1 MPASTASQSA
11 PRQRSRSQD
20 AAASSN
26 SPCLETLRTS
36 ASSGRKSPTRQ
47 NPVSNSTL
55 SLDQPASGSRSV
67 SGSSANSSNSD
78 RLASTSHSPA
88 ARRHSAA
95 RSEASAKMK
104 ATLSAASSEKASSQ
118 RAAERSSPAALQSS
132 SSNQDR
138 PTSSGTDSSS
148 TTTTPSRRA
157 AGADN
162 NQSRPSA
169 KRSATLDDSLSTH
182 PINSFRTEAANLP
195 AIPVQTYAAPH
206 SHLNHADINTS
217 QPEPSTHAAAYLPPQ
232 LSATSAPFMTSP
244 SRSAPLPASQQ
255 VSNTGANVTP
265 SASPNGLHRSQTA
278 ALANGTSAH
287 STSYAA
293 NGSNV
298 SYHGSRSMRTSPQM
312 RTLPHQSHIHVPNL
326 QSLGASMMVSAPSSV
341 YSGSNNVNGNGGTAA
356 AAATS
361 PGPNQAH
368 SGPHWERHT
377 TELTNCIVAFLS
389 PILPTEEEY
398 RIKEATRRQLERLAN
413 RVSPG
418 AKLLAFGSMANGFAL
433 RNSDMDLCC
442 LMGKGEDGKPTTQ
455 HTASELVEILGQLI
469 REETDFTVM
478 PLPKARIP
486 IIKINRSP
494 TADLPYEI
502 ACDIGFENRLA
513 LENTRLLLSYA
524 MVDPPRLRT
533 LVLFLKV
540 WAKRRKLN
548 SPYTGTLSSYGYTL
562 MVLFFLAHVKK
573 PAVLPNLQ
581 RVPPTRPMKPEEM
594 ELNGNNIYFYDDVA
608 ALRKEWSSQNTENV
622 GELLIDFFRYFSK
635 EFSYARD
642 VISLKSETGLLSKDS
657 RTWNAELCIEDPFQ
671 MGYNVSRTVTKDGLY
686 TIRGEF
692 MRASRILTN
701 TRGQK
706 ISVLIAE
713 LCEERED
720 SLSRAPDGPSSLQRY
735 PYQPHLGVGAA
746 GGTSFYG
753 SGSNGNRHYRDTY
766 GTNRRYDGTN
776 ISGYGGSFAFEQM
789 ARGLSQGVAYPPTA
803 AMLAPLSRTHGLSPK
818 PQAPRFAANNT
829 HGTDAGPPF
838 SSAQSDTGGYA
849 PLDFTRASIGHAS
862 ARTSPSFKHAV
873 PSGFPSANGMG
884 AQEAFAY
891 GAEISFGAPAVSST
905 RDDLGS
911 TPRSKTS
918 RSFSETLNRSKS
930 LPRAGAMANGHRSQ
944 QMPNG
949 AGSAIPSSS
958 APYAT
963 IPTPAPATFYE
974 PESPLPPAPA
984 DLESRMATLSVQQ
997 AGSAMGP
1004 GLRRLSN
1011 SSHASSSAHFDSN
1024 SASTLHCSSAS
1035 SPWSLGPAVV
1045 DGRRTS
1051 HHQQQA
1057 DTHALV
1063 QEYLRRAA
1071 QLGAD
1076 PTLPI
1081 DADKLG
1087 LLSQEHA
1094 LADDQDDEESRN
1106 QHETGSVISEGTLDE
1121 LARLSELDDADS
1133 TASPE
1138 WRAIDAS
1145 SQQNQQRDQQQ
1156 PSSQGSDA
1164 GSGKAPSSLRLPE
1177 SILQQAKLRRKA
1189 QQHAV
1194 AAAAATAAASS
1205 GIARKDRENNAA
1217 PRTN

>member
-1 MPASTASQSA
+1 MPVSSTTTGAL
-11 PRQRSRSQD
+11 RQRSQSQD
-20 AAASSN
+20 TAVSSHN
-26 SPCLETLRTS
+26 SSTVMPAKDAIRS
-36 ASSGRKSPTRQ
+36 ARVSPSR
-47 NPVSNSTL
+47 S
-55 SLDQPASGSRSV
+55 DQLIDPPASGSRSV
-67 SGSSANSSNSD
+67 SSSSASTEKSD
-78 RLASTSHSPA
+78 RLASNSSQTQPA
-88 ARRHSAA
+88 ARRPSAA
-95 RSEASAKMK
+95 RSEASAKMR
-104 ATLSAASSEKASSQ
+104 ATLSAASSDKTSAQ
-118 RAAERSSPAALQSS
+118 RAASSHP
-132 SSNQDR
+132 
-138 PTSSGTDSSS
+138 PETSSASSSSS
-148 TTTTPSRRA
+148 TTPGRRTSGTDATPT
-157 AGADN
+157 
-162 NQSRPSA
+162 RPSTQ
-169 KRSATLDDSLSTH
+169 RSSTLDSNNLVHS
-182 PINSFRTEAANLP
+182 ANLP
-195 AIPVQTYAAPH
+195 AIPVQAYALHQNQSTTH
-206 SHLNHADINTS
+206 SHFEAINAH
-217 QPEPSTHAAAYLPPQ
+217 PEAASHAATYLPPQ
-232 LSATSAPFMTSP
+232 MSANTAPLMTSP
-244 SRSAPLPASQQ
+244 SRSAPLPASHASATAPNSQ
-255 VSNTGANVTP
+255 
-265 SASPNGLHRSQTA
+265 SASPNGRVRSQTA
-278 ALANGTSAH
+278 ALSNGASAAH
-287 STSYAA
+287 QNYVA
-293 NGSNV
+293 NGSNI

-312 RTLPHQSHIHVPNL
+312 RALPQQSHVHVPSL
-326 QSLGASMMVSAPSSV
+326 QGLGASMMTAPPSAPASV
-341 YSGSNNVNGNGGTAA
+341 YGSGTTANGAA
-356 AAATS
+356 VVAATS
-361 PGPNQAH
+361 PSHSQTH

-442 LMGKGEDGKPTTQ
+442 LIGKGEDGQPTTQ

-494 TADLPYEI
+494 TVDLPYEI

-581 RVPPTRPMKPEEM
+581 RVPPTRTMKPEEM

-608 ALRKEWSSQNTENV
+608 ALRKEWSSQNNENV

-635 EFSYARD
+635 DFSYSRD

-657 RTWNAELCIEDPFQ
+657 KSWNAELCIEDPFQ

-692 MRASRILTN
+692 MRASRILAN

-720 SLSRAPDGPSSLQRY
+720 SLSRAPDGPGSMQRY
-735 PYQPHLGVGAA
+735 PYSSHLGVGVA

-753 SGSNGNRHYRDTY
+753 AGANGARHYRDTY
-766 GTNRRYDGTN
+766 GTNRRYDANN

-818 PQAPRFAANNT
+818 PQPPRFAAANAQNA
-829 HGTDAGPPF
+829 DAGPPF
-838 SSAQSDTGGYA
+838 SSAQSDSGGYA
-849 PLDFTRASIGHAS
+849 PLDFTTRASIGHAS

-873 PSGFPSANGMG
+873 PSGFGSSTNGLG

-891 GAEISFGAPAVSST
+891 GAEISFGAPAIAST

-911 TPRSKTS
+911 TPRGKSS

-930 LPRAGAMANGHRSQ
+930 LPRAAALANGVHRGG
-944 QMPNG
+944 NG
-949 AGSAIPSSS
+949 GQPSAAGGSTGIPL
-958 APYAT
+958 APHAHFAT
-963 IPTPAPATFYE
+963 AIPTPAPVTFYE
-974 PESPLPPAPA
+974 PGSPQPLAPA
-984 DLESRMATLSVQQ
+984 ELESRMATLSVQQ
-997 AGSAMGP
+997 SAATSGSGP
-1004 GLRRLSN
+1004 LRRLSN

-1035 SPWSLGPAVV
+1035 SPWSLGHAV
-1045 DGRRTS
+1045 TNA
-1051 HHQQQA
+1051 QQQA

-1071 QLGAD
+1071 QIGTCD
-1076 PTLPI
+1076 PSTLPL
-1081 DADKLG
+1081 DAEKLAFIAAHG
-1087 LLSQEHA
+1087 DEQ
-1094 LADDQDDEESRN
+1094 DQD
-1106 QHETGSVISEGTLDE
+1106 ETGSVISEGTLDE
-1121 LARLSELDDADS
+1121 LARLSELEQDADS
-1133 TASPE
+1133 IAASSD
-1138 WRAIDAS
+1138 WRAVDAS
-1145 SQQNQQRDQQQ
+1145 SQQNQLAGETVNTNKTP
-1156 PSSQGSDA
+1156 PS
-1164 GSGKAPSSLRLPE
+1164 PRTSLRLPE

-1189 QQHAV
+1189 QH
-1194 AAAAATAAASS
+1194 AAAATAAATS
-1205 GIARKDRENNAA
+1205 GIARKDRENNNKL
-1217 PRTN
+1217 PQ

>member
-1 MPASTASQSA
+1 
-11 PRQRSRSQD
+11 
-20 AAASSN
+20 
-26 SPCLETLRTS
+26 
-36 ASSGRKSPTRQ
+36 
-47 NPVSNSTL
+47 
-55 SLDQPASGSRSV
+55 
-67 SGSSANSSNSD
+67 
-78 RLASTSHSPA
+78 
-88 ARRHSAA
+88 
-95 RSEASAKMK
+95 MK
-104 ATLSAASSEKASSQ
+104 AALSAASSEKASSQ
-118 RAAERSSPAALQSS
+118 RAAERSSN
-132 SSNQDR
+132 SNPDR
-138 PTSSGTDSSS
+138 APNSATDSSS
-148 TTTTPSRRA
+148 TSTTPSRRTA
-157 AGADN
+157 AAES

-169 KRSATLDDSLSTH
+169 KRSTTLDDSLSSH
-182 PINSFRTEAANLP
+182 PTNSFRTEAANLP
-195 AIPVQTYAAPH
+195 AIPVQAYAVPH
-206 SHLNHADINTS
+206 SHLNSADMPTS
-217 QPEPSTHAAAYLPPQ
+217 HPEPSPHTAAHLPPQ

-244 SRSAPLPASQQ
+244 SRSAPLPASHHA
-255 VSNTGANVTP
+255 SNTGSNPTP
-265 SASPNGLHRSQTA
+265 AASPNGRNRSQTS
-278 ALANGTSAH
+278 ALANGASAH
-287 STSYAA
+287 SASYAA
-293 NGSNV
+293 HGTNI

-312 RTLPHQSHIHVPNL
+312 RALPHQSHVHIPNL
-326 QSLGASMMVSAPSSV
+326 QSLGASMMASAPSSV
-341 YSGSNNVNGNGGTAA
+341 YGGSSNVNGAS
-356 AAATS
+356 AATS
-361 PGPNQAH
+361 PGHNQAH

-377 TELTNCIVAFLS
+377 SELTNCIVAFLS

-442 LMGKGEDGKPTTQ
+442 LIGKGGHGQPTTQ

-486 IIKINRSP
+486 IIKITRSP
-494 TADLPYEI
+494 TVDLPYEI

-657 RTWNAELCIEDPFQ
+657 KNWNAELCIEDPFQ

-720 SLSRAPDGPSSLQRY
+720 SLSRAPDGPGSMQRY
-735 PYQPHLGVGAA
+735 PYQPHLGVGIA

-766 GTNRRYDGTN
+766 GTNRRYDNAN

-818 PQAPRFAANNT
+818 PQAPRFAAGNT
-829 HGTDAGPPF
+829 HGADAGPPF
-838 SSAQSDTGGYA
+838 SSAQSDSGGYA

-930 LPRAGAMANGHRSQ
+930 LPRAGAMANGHREHQGSS
-944 QMPNG
+944 G
-949 AGSAIPSSS
+949 ASS
-958 APYAT
+958 ATPSASASLAHHAT
-963 IPTPAPATFYE
+963 IPMPAPATFYE
-974 PESPLPPAPA
+974 PGSPQPLAPA

-997 AGSAMGP
+997 AGSAAGP

-1045 DGRRTS
+1045 DGRRPS

-1076 PTLPI
+1076 STLPI

-1087 LLSQEHA
+1087 LLTQEHA
-1094 LADDQDDEESRN
+1094 VVDEQDDEESRN

-1121 LARLSELDDADS
+1121 LARLSELDDADP
-1133 TASPE
+1133 TASPD
-1138 WRAIDAS
+1138 WRAVDAS
-1145 SQQNQQRDQQQ
+1145 SQQNQQRQQQ
-1156 PSSQGSDA
+1156 PSSQGGDA
-1164 GSGKAPSSLRLPE
+1164 EGGKAPSSLRLPD

-1189 QQHAV
+1189 QH
-1194 AAAAATAAASS
+1194 AAAATAAASS
-1205 GIARKDRENNAA
+1205 GIARKDRENNNAA
-1217 PRTN
+1217 TRTN

>member
-1 MPASTASQSA
+1 
-11 PRQRSRSQD
+11 
-20 AAASSN
+20 
-26 SPCLETLRTS
+26 
-36 ASSGRKSPTRQ
+36 
-47 NPVSNSTL
+47 
-55 SLDQPASGSRSV
+55 
-67 SGSSANSSNSD
+67 
-78 RLASTSHSPA
+78 
-88 ARRHSAA
+88 
-95 RSEASAKMK
+95 MK
-104 ATLSAASSEKASSQ
+104 ATLSAASSDKNPSHRIAAPERNTSNTPTQ
-118 RAAERSSPAALQSS
+118 DRAPNGLSTSS
-132 SSNQDR
+132 SSS
-138 PTSSGTDSSS
+138 TSN
-148 TTTTPSRRA
+148 TTPGRKGVPR
-157 AGADN
+157 DLE
-162 NQSRPSA
+162 QSRLPQ
-169 KRSATLDDSLSTH
+169 RSATFDETISNH
-182 PINSFRTEAANLP
+182 PVSNFTTEAAYLP
-195 AIPVQTYAAPH
+195 AIPAQALTQSSSQNGIH
-206 SHLNHADINTS
+206 SHFHD
-217 QPEPSTHAAAYLPPQ
+217 PETIQSYTPSAYLSPQ
-232 LSATSAPFMTSP
+232 TGVSVAPLMTSP
-244 SRSAPLPASQQ
+244 SRSAPLPASHHN
-255 VSNTGANVTP
+255 VAATPANATS
-265 SASPNGLHRSQTA
+265 SASPNARVRSQTA
-278 ALANGTSAH
+278 ALANGTSTH
-287 STSYAA
+287 SSYAA
-293 NGSNV
+293 NASDV
-298 SYHGSRSMRTSPQM
+298 AYHGSRSMRTSPQM
-312 RTLPHQSHIHVPNL
+312 RALPQQNHTLVPSL
-326 QSLGASMMVSAPSSV
+326 QALGSGVIPPTANGSVNGAGASI
-341 YSGSNNVNGNGGTAA
+341 
-356 AAATS
+356 AATS
-361 PGPNQAH
+361 PSHSQTQPY
-368 SGPHWERHT
+368 SGPQWERHT
-377 TELTNCIVAFLS
+377 AELTNCIVAFLS

-442 LMGKGEDGKPTTQ
+442 LMGKGPVGQPTTQ
-455 HTASELVEILGQLI
+455 HSASELVEILGQLI

-494 TADLPYEI
+494 TVDLPYEI

-548 SPYTGTLSSYGYTL
+548 SPYMGTLSSYGYTL

-581 RVPPTRPMKPEEM
+581 RVPPTRTMKPEEM

-635 EFSYARD
+635 DFSYARD

-657 RTWNAELCIEDPFQ
+657 KSWNAELCIEDPFQ
-671 MGYNVSRTVTKDGLY
+671 LGYNVSRTVTKDGLY

-720 SLSRAPDGPSSLQRY
+720 SLSRAPDGPGSMQRY
-735 PYQPHLGVGAA
+735 PYNSYLGMGVA
-746 GGTSFYG
+746 GGTSFYA
-753 SGSNGNRHYRDTY
+753 SGANGARHYRDTY
-766 GTNRRYDGTN
+766 GTNRRYDANT

-803 AMLAPLSRTHGLSPK
+803 AMLAPLSRTHGLNPK
-818 PQAPRFAANNT
+818 PQPPRFAAANA
-829 HGTDAGPPF
+829 HGAEAGASF
-838 SSAQSDTGGYA
+838 SSAQSDSGGYA

-873 PSGFPSANGMG
+873 PAGFHSTNGPG

-891 GAEISFGAPAVSST
+891 GAEISFGAPSVSST

-911 TPRSKTS
+911 TPRGKTS

-930 LPRAGAMANGHRSQ
+930 LPRAAALANAGHHRAHPGAAAANAV
-944 QMPNG
+944 N
-949 AGSAIPSSS
+949 AAASASL
-958 APYAT
+958 APFAHAT
-963 IPTPAPATFYE
+963 AAVPTPGHAAYYESGPPQSLAPTE
-974 PESPLPPAPA
+974 
-984 DLESRMATLSVQQ
+984 LESRMVTLSVQQ
-997 AGSAMGP
+997 AASAS
-1004 GLRRLSN
+1004 GLPPRRLSN

-1024 SASTLHCSSAS
+1024 SASTRQCSSAS
-1035 SPWSLGPAVV
+1035 SPWSLGPAAVE
-1045 DGRRTS
+1045 GRCPS

-1076 PTLPI
+1076 PTPSI

-1087 LLSQEHA
+1087 FRVHNDTEAGVEQGEEH
-1094 LADDQDDEESRN
+1094 EM
-1106 QHETGSVISEGTLDE
+1106 GSVISEATLDE
-1121 LARLSELDDADS
+1121 LARLSELEDAESS

-1138 WRAIDAS
+1138 RRAV
-1145 SQQNQQRDQQQ
+1145 
-1156 PSSQGSDA
+1156 DA
-1164 GSGKAPSSLRLPE
+1164 GWSQKQHRVAAASGDRAPSPPRSSLRLPE

-1189 QQHAV
+1189 QQHAE
-1194 AAAAATAAASS
+1194 AAAAAAAAVSS
-1205 GIARKDRENNAA
+1205 GIARKDRENSTASSG
-1217 PRTN
+1217 TK

>member
-1 MPASTASQSA
+1 MPAPTTAQST
-11 PRQRSRSQD
+11 PRRRSRSQD
-20 AAASSN
+20 AASS
-26 SPCLETLRTS
+26 SSLPTLGSLRDSS
-36 ASSGRKSPTRQ
+36 ATSGRKVPTSQ
-47 NPVSNSTL
+47 ALASNSTL
-55 SLDQPASGSRSV
+55 SSEQSASGSRSL
-67 SGSSANSSNSD
+67 SASSANSKAAD
-78 RLASTSHSPA
+78 PLASQPHSPA
-88 ARRHSAA
+88 ASRHSAA

-118 RAAERSSPAALQSS
+118 RATERSSPAALQASS
-132 SSNQDR
+132 LNQDR
-138 PTSSGTDSSS
+138 ATTSATHPSSTSTTPHRRTAGPDSSQ
-148 TTTTPSRRA
+148 P
-157 AGADN
+157 
-162 NQSRPSA
+162 RPSA
-169 KRSATLDDSLSTH
+169 KRSTTLDDSLSGH
-182 PINSFRTEAANLP
+182 PINAFRTEAANLP
-195 AIPVQTYAAPH
+195 AFPVQAYAAPNTHLKGLDTNTNHPNSH
-206 SHLNHADINTS
+206 SHT
-217 QPEPSTHAAAYLPPQ
+217 AAHLPPQ

-244 SRSAPLPASQQ
+244 SRSAPSPALHHP
-255 VSNTGANVTP
+255 SNTGTITTP
-265 SASPNGLHRSQTA
+265 SASPNGRNRSQTA
-278 ALANGTSAH
+278 AIANGASAH
-287 STSYAA
+287 SASYAT

-312 RTLPHQSHIHVPNL
+312 RALPYQNHVQTPNL
-326 QSLGASMMVSAPSSV
+326 QTLGASMMASAPSSV
-341 YSGSNNVNGNGGTAA
+341 YGVSHNASGATAG

-361 PGPNQAH
+361 PGPNHSH

-442 LMGKGEDGKPTTQ
+442 LMGKGDDGHPTTQ

-469 REETDFTVM
+469 REETDFNVM

-533 LVLFLKV
+533 LVLFVKV

-548 SPYTGTLSSYGYTL
+548 SPYMGTLSSYGYTL
-562 MVLFFLAHVKK
+562 LVLFFLAHVKK

-581 RVPPTRPMKPEEM
+581 RMPPTRPMKPEEM
-594 ELNGNNIYFYDDVA
+594 VLNGNNLYFYDDVA

-622 GELLIDFFRYFSK
+622 GELLIHFFRYFSK
-635 EFSYARD
+635 EFSYSRD
-642 VISLKSETGLLSKDS
+642 VISLKSETGLVSKDS
-657 RTWNAELCIEDPFQ
+657 MDWNAELCIEDPFQ

-706 ISVLIAE
+706 VSALIAE
-713 LCEERED
+713 LTDERED
-720 SLSRAPDGPSSLQRY
+720 SLSRAPDGPGTMQRN
-735 PYQPHLGVGAA
+735 PYHPHLGVGGA

-753 SGSNGNRHYRDTY
+753 SGSNGTRHYRDTY
-766 GTNRRYDGTN
+766 GTNRRYDVSN

-818 PQAPRFAANNT
+818 PQAPRFASANT
-829 HGTDAGPPF
+829 HGGDGGTPF
-838 SSAQSDTGGYA
+838 SSAQSDSGGYA

-873 PSGFPSANGMG
+873 PSGFSSANGMG

-891 GAEISFGAPAVSST
+891 GAEISFGVPSVSST
-905 RDDLGS
+905 RDDLDS

-930 LPRAGAMANGHRSQ
+930 LLRAGAMANGHRVQ
-944 QMPNG
+944 HVPDGTGN
-949 AGSAIPSSS
+949 ATPSAS
-958 APYAT
+958 ASLAPHAS
-963 IPTPAPATFYE
+963 IPTPARATFYG
-974 PESPLPPAPA
+974 PGSPLPLAPA
-984 DLESRMATLSVQQ
+984 DLESCMSMLSVQQ
-997 AGSAMGP
+997 AGSASGR

-1045 DGRRTS
+1045 DGRRPS

-1063 QEYLRRAA
+1063 QEYLRGAA
-1071 QLGAD
+1071 QLGAE
-1076 PTLPI
+1076 PMLSI

-1087 LLSQEHA
+1087 LRSQDYA
-1094 LADDQDDEESRN
+1094 LADEQDDEDSRN

-1133 TASPE
+1133 TASPD
-1138 WRAIDAS
+1138 WRAVDAS
-1145 SQQNQQRDQQQ
+1145 SQQNQQHS
-1156 PSSQGSDA
+1156 SSQGGESE
-1164 GSGKAPSSLRLPE
+1164 GGKTPSSLRLPE

-1189 QQHAV
+1189 QPHAV

-1205 GIARKDRENNAA
+1205 GIARKDRENSAA
-1217 PRTN
+1217 TRSK

>member
-1 MPASTASQSA
+1 MPASSTSSSASH
-11 PRQRSRSQD
+11 QRSRSQD
-20 AAASSN
+20 SAAPTSLPARASPPRHADASSN
-26 SPCLETLRTS
+26 S
-36 ASSGRKSPTRQ
+36 
-47 NPVSNSTL
+47 
-55 SLDQPASGSRSV
+55 RSV
-67 SGSSANSSNSD
+67 SAASTASDRSD
-78 RLASTSHSPA
+78 RLASASSPA

-104 ATLSAASSEKASSQ
+104 ATLSAASSDKGSNH
-118 RAAERSSPAALQSS
+118 RAAATERNTSNTLAQDRAPNATSSNSSVTPGRKPAARDAEQARL
-132 SSNQDR
+132 
-138 PTSSGTDSSS
+138 PH
-148 TTTTPSRRA
+148 
-157 AGADN
+157 
-162 NQSRPSA
+162 
-169 KRSATLDDSLSTH
+169 RSATFDDTLSTH
-182 PINSFRTEAANLP
+182 PINSFRSDAANLP
-195 AIPVQTYAAPH
+195 AIPVQAFTRSSSQNGVASHFHDHDTLQSYTSSAYGVAP
-206 SHLNHADINTS
+206 L
-217 QPEPSTHAAAYLPPQ
+217 
-232 LSATSAPFMTSP
+232 MTSP
-244 SRSAPLPASQQ
+244 SRSAPLPASHH
-255 VSNTGANVTP
+255 NATATPANANS
-265 SASPNGLHRSQTA
+265 SASPNARVRSQTA
-278 ALANGTSAH
+278 ALANAASPH
-287 STSYAA
+287 SSYGA
-293 NGSNV
+293 NPSDA
-298 SYHGSRSMRTSPQM
+298 SYHAPRSMRTSPQM
-312 RTLPHQSHIHVPNL
+312 RALPQQNHAFVPSL
-326 QSLGASMMVSAPSSV
+326 QSLGSSVLPSSANGSVNGASAPIS
-341 YSGSNNVNGNGGTAA
+341 
-356 AAATS
+356 AATS
-361 PGPNQAH
+361 PSHSQTH
-368 SGPHWERHT
+368 SGPQWERHT

-442 LMGKGEDGKPTTQ
+442 LIGKGPDGQPTTQ

-548 SPYTGTLSSYGYTL
+548 SPYMGTLSSYGYTL

-581 RVPPTRPMKPEEM
+581 RVPPTRTMKPDEM

-608 ALRKEWSSQNTENV
+608 ALRKAWTSHNTDNV

-657 RTWNAELCIEDPFQ
+657 KSWNAELCIEDPFQ

-692 MRASRILTN
+692 MRASRILAN
-701 TRGQK
+701 ARGQK
-706 ISVLIAE
+706 ISALIAD

-720 SLSRAPDGPSSLQRY
+720 SLSRAPDGPGSMQRY
-735 PYQPHLGVGAA
+735 PYNSYLGMGGAAA
-746 GGTSFYG
+746 GGTSFHA
-753 SGSNGNRHYRDTY
+753 SGANGARRYRDTY
-766 GTNRRYDGTN
+766 GTNRRYDAN
-776 ISGYGGSFAFEQM
+776 SISGYGGSFAFEQM

-818 PQAPRFAANNT
+818 PQPPRFAAVNA
-829 HGTDAGPPF
+829 HGAEAGASF
-838 SSAQSDTGGYA
+838 SSAQSDSGGYA

-873 PSGFPSANGMG
+873 PAGFHSTNGPG

-891 GAEISFGAPAVSST
+891 GAEISFGAPSVAST

-911 TPRSKTS
+911 TPRGKTS

-930 LPRAGAMANGHRSQ
+930 LPRAAALANAGHHR
-944 QMPNG
+944 
-949 AGSAIPSSS
+949 AAVSAANAAAS
-958 APYAT
+958 ASLNPYAHAT
-963 IPTPAPATFYE
+963 GSVATPAAHASYYE
-974 PESPLPPAPA
+974 SGSPQPLAPTE
-984 DLESRMATLSVQQ
+984 LESRMATLSVQR
-997 AGSAMGP
+997 AASSSGLGP
-1004 GLRRLSN
+1004 RRLSN

-1024 SASTLHCSSAS
+1024 SASTLQCSSAS
-1035 SPWSLGPAVV
+1035 SPWSLGPAAVE
-1045 DGRRTS
+1045 GRRPS

-1076 PTLPI
+1076 PTLSI

-1087 LLSQEHA
+1087 FRVH
-1094 LADDQDDEESRN
+1094 DDAAAGGEQGDE
-1106 QHETGSVISEGTLDE
+1106 HETGSVISEATLDE
-1121 LARLSELDDADS
+1121 LARLSELDDVES
-1133 TASPE
+1133 SASPE
-1138 WRAIDAS
+1138 WRAVDAAWS
-1145 SQQNQQRDQQQ
+1145 SKQESAAAVSGERA
-1156 PSSQGSDA
+1156 PS
-1164 GSGKAPSSLRLPE
+1164 PPRSSLRLPE
-1177 SILQQAKLRRKA
+1177 SILQQAKMRRKA
-1189 QQHAV
+1189 QQHAE
-1194 AAAAATAAASS
+1194 AAAAAVAAVSS
-1205 GIARKDRENNAA
+1205 GIARKDRENCSASSGIQ
-1217 PRTN
+1217 TK